1 MTLRLGLLA
10 CVLGLALLLSAC
22 GSGGGAQQQH
32 GQPLSTETPRSERAP
47 RQATIMQQQ
56 HQEQVP
62 AAADQPA
69 QSEQLDPS
77 SEEPP
82 QQESIVASRIDFGHR
97 KGLAFNRNVI
107 GDPDAPVLIVEYSDF
122 Q

>member
-32 GQPLSTETPRSERAP
+32 GQSPSTETPRSERAP

-56 HQEQVP
+56 QEQAP
-62 AAADQPA
+62 AAADQPT
-69 QSEQLDPS
+69 QSEQLDPA

-82 QQESIVASRIDFGHR
+82 QQESIVGSQIDFGHR

>member
-32 GQPLSTETPRSERAP
+32 GQSLSNETPRSERAP

-56 HQEQVP
+56 EQAP

-82 QQESIVASRIDFGHR
+82 GQESIVGSQIDFGHR
-97 KGLAFNRNVI
+97 KGLAFNRNVV